1 MVNNDFLLG
10 YGAGK
15 AAGGG
20 GGADLGTKTITDNGT
35 YSASSDNLDGYS
47 EVTVSIPSASG
58 VSF

>member
-1 MVNNDFLLG
+1 MVSNDFILG

-20 GGADLGTKTITDNGT
+20 SADLGTKTITDNGT
-35 YSASSDNLDGYS
+35 YYASSDNLDGYS
-47 EVTVSIPSASG
+47 QVTVSIPSASG